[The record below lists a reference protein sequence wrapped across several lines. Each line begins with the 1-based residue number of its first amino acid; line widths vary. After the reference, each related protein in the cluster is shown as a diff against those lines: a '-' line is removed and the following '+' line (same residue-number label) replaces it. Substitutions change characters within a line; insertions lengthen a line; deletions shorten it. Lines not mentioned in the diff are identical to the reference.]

1 MKKIFMGLVSM
12 ALAISL
18 AGCQS
23 SADSET
29 TTPAPQTQPETTQ
42 AQGTDGIFTP
52 GTYTGTAKGMN
63 GDITAHVT
71 VSKDKI
77 EKITFDEHQ
86 ESVGISDPAFDKL
99 PGLILEHQSVAVDTI
114 SGCTISST
122 AVLEAVKKAL
132 LEAGASEA
140 DITKAVEAADKGS
153 QSFAYE
159 ADVVIVGAGG
169 AGMTAAYEVL
179 KAGGS
184 VVILEKTA
192 SVGGNTIA
200 AGSALN
206 GADPVRQEKMEMT
219 EAELSKIE
227 DILALEPVDDYMKTW
242 QENVQEDLEQYKA
255 DGKTYIYDSPD
266 LHKLQTYVGG
276 DYVGNPEMIDRFAE
290 EAAKS
295 VTYLEELGTV
305 WKDDVTAAI
314 GATWNRSHMPE
325 SEPWGNK
332 GAAFVLPQVAKVE
345 ELGGEVE
352 LEHKAEAL
360 IMEDGRVTGV
370 SGTTSDGDTFTAKG
384 KKGVI
389 IATGGF
395 GANVEMRQKYNTMWP
410 DLGEN
415 VRTTNVPSAT
425 GDGIIMAE
433 EAGANLVGME
443 WIQMITNADKQ
454 DFSAAIN
461 NIIYVNAEGERYV
474 KEDGRRDEIASATL
488 AQTDSFCY
496 WICDSQE
503 TKDRLGGVTYA
514 GFVIDDL
521 IDGELMFKADTLEE
535 LAEQLGIDPETL
547 KKTVE
552 DHNQCVDAQNDPLGR
567 QLFGVKI
574 EKGPFYANRVT
585 AKVHHT
591 MGGIEIDPDTHVLD
605 KEGNVIPGL
614 YAAGEVTGG
623 IHGSNRLGGNAI
635 ADVVSFGRI
644 AGQEIMR

>member
-1 MKKIFMGLVSM
+1 MKRFLMGFVSA
-12 ALAISL
+12 ALAVSL

-23 SADSET
+23 KTVDNGST
-29 TTPAPQTQPETTQ
+29 TAASGAETTQ
-42 AQGTDGIFTP
+42 AQTSQAQEKDGIFTP
-52 GTYTGTAKGMN
+52 GTYSGTAKGMN

-77 EKITFDEHQ
+77 EDISFDEHQ

-99 PGLILEHQSVAVDTI
+99 PGLIIEHQSMAVDAVA
-114 SGCTISST
+114 GCTISSN
-122 AVLEAVKKAL
+122 AVLEAVKMAL

-140 DITKAVEAADKGS
+140 DITKPVELAGKGS
-153 QSFAYE
+153 QSFEYE

-179 KAGGS
+179 KSGGS

-206 GADPVRQEKMEMT
+206 GADPKRQEQMEMT
-219 EAELSKIE
+219 EAEMGKIE

-242 QENVQEDLEQYKA
+242 QENVRKDLEQYKA
-255 DGKTYIYDSPD
+255 EGKTYVYDSPD

-276 DYVGNPEMIDRFAE
+276 DYVGNPELIDTFAE

-295 VTYLEELGTV
+295 VTYLEDLGTL

-332 GAAFVLPQVAKVE
+332 GAAFVLPQAAKVG
-345 ELGGEVE
+345 ELGGEVK
-352 LEHKAEAL
+352 LEHKAETL
-360 IMEDGRVTGV
+360 IMEDGQAAGV
-370 SGTTSDGDTFTAKG
+370 SGTTTDGDSFTAKA
-384 KKGVI
+384 KNGVI

-433 EAGANLVGME
+433 EVGANLVGME

-461 NIIYVNAEGERYV
+461 NIIYVNKDGERYV
-474 KEDGRRDEIASATL
+474 REDGRRDEIASATL
-488 AQTDSFCY
+488 AQPDSFCY
-496 WICDSQE
+496 WICDAQE
-503 TKDRLGGVTYA
+503 TQDRLGGITYA

-521 IDGELMFKADTLEE
+521 IDGELMFKADTLEK
-535 LAEQLGIDPETL
+535 LAEQLKMNPETL

-552 DHNQCVDAQNDPLGR
+552 EYNSYVDAQKDPLGR
-567 QLFGVKI
+567 QIFGVKI
-574 EKGPFYANRVT
+574 EKGPFFANRVT

-591 MGGIEIDPDTHVLD
+591 MGGIEIDTGAHVLD

-614 YAAGEVTGG
+614 FAAGEVG
-623 IHGSNRLGGNAI
+623 
-635 ADVVSFGRI
+635 
-644 AGQEIMR
+644 